1 MDWMSCIRRRMNE
14 GSLQIFGL
22 NNSKKRVAINWDD
35 IIFEGNN
42 LGGYWELG
50 FRHIEMVI
58 INNKNN
64 I

>member
-1 MDWMSCIRRRMNE
+1 MNE

-35 IIFEGNN
+35 IIFDGNN